1 MGSEIVFYTA
11 PMSRGRVVRWLLE
24 ELGEPYDAVLL
35 DVGNL
40 PADYRRLNPIG
51 KVPAIVHRGRVVSET
66 PAICVY
72 LAEAFPK
79 AGLGPTLEER
89 ADFYRWTFFA
99 SGPLENA
106 IVNQALGFE
115 VPAERQAT
123 VGYGT
128 HARAVDA
135 LEHAVSAHEY
145 IAGDRFTAADVYVAS
160 QIGWGMGSG
169 GLPRRP
175 AFEAYAGRTLGRP
188 ASLRAQEIDDTW
200 IRKYAA
206 AVAGAKS

>member
-1 MGSEIVFYTA
+1 MASEITFYTA

-35 DVGNL
+35 DLRNL
-40 PADYRRLNPIG
+40 PAEFRRLNPIG
-51 KVPAIVHRGRVVSET
+51 KVPVIVHRGRVVSET
-66 PAICVY
+66 PAICTY
-72 LAEAFPK
+72 LAEVFPK
-79 AGLGPTLEER
+79 AGLGPTADER
-89 ADFYRWTFFA
+89 ADFYRWMFFA

-123 VGYGT
+123 VGYGNLE
-128 HARAVDA
+128 RAVAA

-145 IAGDRFTAADVYVAS
+145 IAGKRFTAADVYVAS

-188 ASLRAQEIDDTW
+188 ASVRAQEIDDGW
-200 IRKYAA
+200 IRRYAA
-206 AVAGAKS
+206 AVAKS